1 MKLKERMVV
10 IMLKSMMLITNAY
23 ETTNAVRLNN
33 GSTFACLFVE
43 PKKHDYSNS
52 LAGIGLSPHT
62 PTHILT

>member
-1 MKLKERMVV
+1 
-10 IMLKSMMLITNAY
+10 MLKSMMLITNAY